1 MTTEKL
7 QLFSF
12 STCPYLQSIIIN
24 LKEKQQPF
32 DVTYIDL
39 VNKEDFAD
47 MQIPI
52 GRVPIL
58 KVGEELLF
66 ESSAINEYIEDISTN
81 KLRPEDPMQCAYS
94 RSWIVFIQDTLISL
108 YKIFAAP
115 NEAEYTE
122 YLENLSIQLIILNRA
137 TSTPYFMG
145 KNMSLVDIEIAPLLY
160 RIQLIK
166 NIKGPDLLVDTKKLQ
181 QLANNLFNKK
191 SIVESVPENF
201 NNDFIEKIKGF
212 DGHLSKITNI

>member
-1 MTTEKL
+1 MVTEKL

-39 VNKEDFAD
+39 INKPDFTN

-58 KVGEELLF
+58 KVGTELLF
-66 ESSAINEYIEDISTN
+66 ESSAINEYIEDISTK
-81 KLRPEDPMQCAYS
+81 KLRPEDPTQCAHT
-94 RSWIVFIQDTLISL
+94 RAWIVFIQDTLISL
-108 YKIFAAP
+108 YKILVAP

-122 YLENLSIQLIILNRA
+122 YLENLSTQLITLDRA
-137 TSTPYFMG
+137 ASTPYFIG

-160 RIQLIK
+160 RVQLIK
-166 NIKGPDLLVDTKKLQ
+166 DIKGPNLLVNAKKLQ
-181 QLANNLFNKK
+181 QLSNNLLNKK
-191 SIVESVPENF
+191 NILESVPDSF
-201 NNDFIEKIKGF
+201 NKDFIGKIKDF
-212 DGHLSKITNI
+212 DSHLSKITHI